1 MASPVDVETSCAEYE
16 ICICPFKQKQDH
28 EDMNINVKSLVSI
41 FEHEDSNLR
50 CCRGDGRCAHSNHA
64 SYLGATI
71 AGIDNKDLPDI
82 VQCTSKEREEEHHVC
97 RRPERVIEEDD
108 QPVTLLAIKK
118 RPSSSN
124 LLKQGEG
131 NPKELPK
138 RSEVRDHTHY
148 VKNKIVEKFVV
159 KEKLS
164 HDLRRCYSDSW
175 GSYGLKDDGSVALLE
190 ALKDVIEKPPLPRG
204 RDGKAKRI
212 RLPKKPPKSP
222 KPFREQ
228 VKDIFNPNK
237 SSLHSIASSDSE
249 NDSEQSSPKVGTH
262 GGKDDTISKPHRC
275 GQGNYNILE
284 ASTGR
289 GCPVCKVDP
298 SGRGDPSAAE
308 NSTSA
313 WIGEPS
319 ALSPNRKVLNIV
331 LLESS
336 TDDGWEQPGEWR
348 VTQAPERSRRL
359 VREDSWP
366 GSGQVREDSWPETR
380 NRKEKGDADLEQPR
394 KKKSRTSSAERK
406 VKEVGVFWFKDYV
419 LLRKNLLVTS
429 QLL

>member
-1 MASPVDVETSCAEYE
+1 MASPVAVETNCAEYE

-64 SYLGATI
+64 SYLGAAI

-97 RRPERVIEEDD
+97 RRPERVIEEDN

-124 LLKQGEG
+124 LVKKGEG
-131 NPKELPK
+131 NSKELQK
-138 RSEVRDHTHY
+138 RSEVGDHTHY

-237 SSLHSIASSDSE
+237 SSLHSIVSSDSE

-262 GGKDDTISKPHRC
+262 GGEVATNSKSHRC
-275 GQGNYNILE
+275 CQGHYNILE

-298 SGRGDPSAAE
+298 SGSPPHHDGVAAAPAE
-308 NSTSA
+308 SNTSA

-319 ALSPNRKVLNIV
+319 APTPSRKVLNIV

-348 VTQAPERSRRL
+348 VAQGADRSRRL

-366 GSGQVREDSWPETR
+366 SPGQPRKNDWPSPR
-380 NRKEKGDADLEQPR
+380 VRKEKDESDQEQTR

-406 VKEVGVFWFKDYV
+406 VKEVSFVY
-419 LLRKNLLVTS
+419 
-429 QLL
+429 